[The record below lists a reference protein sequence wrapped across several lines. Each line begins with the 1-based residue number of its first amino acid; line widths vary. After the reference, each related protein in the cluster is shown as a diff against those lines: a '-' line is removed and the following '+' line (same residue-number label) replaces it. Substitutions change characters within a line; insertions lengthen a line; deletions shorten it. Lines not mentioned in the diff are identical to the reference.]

1 MKTIIYVDGYK
12 LFYGCLKNSPYKW
25 LDLYKLF
32 AQQILYAQD
41 PLANVVQIKYFTAN
55 IKAKIAR
62 NGKLAEQAQ
71 HAYHRALAKLYP
83 SYIQI
88 IKGSYSLERA
98 RLPLFRNPP
107 DKNQSVEVWKLEEK
121 ETDVNIALTSY
132 RDVVRGA
139 AEVVV
144 FVSNDTDL
152 TPALAAIRED
162 FGEKLKIGVIIPV
175 RKGDSGRPANARLS
189 LYADWTRKYITP
201 EELLAAQLPSL
212 IPTGKKP
219 INKPGYW

>member
-1 MKTIIYVDGYK
+1 MKTIIYVDGYN

-41 PLANVVQIKYFTAN
+41 PLANVLQIKYFTAN

-107 DKNQSVEVWKLEEK
+107 RQKSKCRSVE
-121 ETDVNIALTSY
+121 A
-132 RDVVRGA
+132 RGEGNRCEYCA
-139 AEVVV
+139 Y
-144 FVSNDTDL
+144 FL
-152 TPALAAIRED
+152 PRRCQR
-162 FGEKLKIGVIIPV
+162 G
-175 RKGDSGRPANARLS
+175 GRGGRFCF
-189 LYADWTRKYITP
+189 
-201 EELLAAQLPSL
+201 Q
-212 IPTGKKP
+212 
-219 INKPGYW
+219 